1 MKINK
6 ILKDLMVLG
15 IVIVPLNTNALVKKE
30 TIFTNLDYNGNIS
43 STNVIQNKINFLEA
57 EEKKDETTLKNIMNI
72 SGKDYKNDNNHLSWN
87 DNNIIYRG
95 EKEDNL
101 PIKTTIKYYLNNEE
115 VSPNKIVGKKG
126 HIKVSINFENTSLN
140 KVIINGKYEELYTP
154 FVTTLG
160 TTLNSKTDSN
170 IKITNGK
177 TIESSNKDF
186 LIALASPGLSKSLN
200 MTELESLNNITIE
213 YDTNSFKLN
222 NLYIISTPKLLSES
236 DLDIFD
242 RMDNIYSKVN
252 LMSDSMNKLEEG
264 SNKLKEGT
272 YSLSNGISSLD
283 EGITSI
289 KDNTNLMINKL
300 NESKNTLLN
309 DKSNALDDNTLNIIK
324 ESAIT
329 NATLT
334 NEQKEYIASSAKAKI
349 EANLNPTSTE
359 YKEIIT
365 TLETELT
372 NKLNENKDL
381 IYKKADEAIS
391 LKEKEIK
398 AQADKEIDNLISTL
412 KSYNIT
418 FGTTIMLD
426 AKGNVT
432 TTKEDAVTTKYVELE
447 ELSPTQY
454 NKVVSALKLSAEE
467 NAIASAKAIA
477 REVAFATIKNE
488 SLDIAKDIIANISTS
503 TAKKVSV
510 ETADTISKEVASK
523 VSVAVANNIANKVKE
538 EASKKTASSLDTIT
552 SNLEKLSNG
561 LSKVEDGT
569 TKLKDGSKVLDEGMT
584 SLNDGLK
591 EFNNKGIK
599 TIANYANNLK
609 TTKDR
614 IEALQNLSK
623 GYNGYSCNN
632 ANETIF
638 VSKVKSTNNL

>member
-170 IKITNGK
+170 IIITNGK
-177 TIESSNKDF
+177 AIESSNKEF
-186 LIALASPGLSKSLN
+186 LIALASPGLSKSLD
-200 MTELESLNNITIE
+200 MAELESLDNITIE

-272 YSLSNGISSLD
+272 SSLSNGISSLN

-309 DKSNALDDNTLNIIK
+309 DKSNALDDNTLNMIK

-334 NEQKEYIASSAKAKI
+334 NKQKEYIASSAKAKI

-365 TLETELT
+365 TLEKELT

-381 IYKKADEAIS
+381 INKKADEAIS

-398 AQADKEIDNLISTL
+398 AQADKEIDNLINTL
-412 KSYNIT
+412 KSSGIT

-454 NKVVSALKLSAEE
+454 NKLKLSAEE
-467 NAIASAKAIA
+467 NAIASAKVIA

-488 SLDIAKDIIANISTS
+488 SLDIAKDIIANISIS

-538 EASKKTASSLDTIT
+538 EASKKTASSLDIIT

-599 TIANYANNLK
+599 TIANYANSLK